1 MNLDFITVPAIIAIV
16 YLIALIIKSM
26 STDEKIDRMIPAIC
40 GVSGLI
46 LGLLIFFTIPGFMPV
61 TNWAEAAATGIASGL
76 AATGINQIYKQLT
89 KPEPTKI
96 LKG

>member
-1 MNLDFITVPAIIAIV
+1 MNLDFLTVGAITVMV
-16 YLIALIIKSM
+16 YLAATIIKSM
-26 STDEKIDRMIPAIC
+26 STSEKLDRMIPGIC
-40 GVSGLI
+40 GAIGLA

-61 TNWAEAAATGIASGL
+61 TNWAEAAATGIASGF

-96 LKG
+96 LK

>member
-1 MNLDFITVPAIIAIV
+1 MNLDFITIPAIIAIV

-26 STDEKIDRMIPAIC
+26 STDEKIDRMIPGIC
-40 GVSGLI
+40 GAIGLA

-61 TNWAEAAATGIASGL
+61 TNWAEAAATGIASGF

-89 KPEPTKI
+89 KPEPMKV
-96 LKG
+96 LK

>member
-1 MNLDFITVPAIIAIV
+1 MNLDFLTVGAITVMV
-16 YLIALIIKSM
+16 YLAATIIKSM
-26 STDEKIDRMIPAIC
+26 STSEKLDRMIPGIC
-40 GVSGLI
+40 GAIGLA

-61 TNWAEAAATGIASGL
+61 TNWAEAAATGIASGF

>member
-1 MNLDFITVPAIIAIV
+1 MSLDFLTVGAITVMV
-16 YLIALIIKSM
+16 YLAATIIKSM
-26 STDEKIDRMIPAIC
+26 STSEKLDRMIPGIC
-40 GVSGLI
+40 GAIGLA

-61 TNWAEAAATGIASGL
+61 TNWAEAAATGIASGF

-96 LKG
+96 LK

>member
-1 MNLDFITVPAIIAIV
+1 MNLDFITIPAIVAIV
-16 YLIALIIKSM
+16 YLIALIVKSM
-26 STDEKIDRMIPAIC
+26 STDEKIDRLIPCIC

-46 LGLLIFFTIPGFMPV
+46 LGLLIFFTIPGFIPV
-61 TNWAEAAATGIASGL
+61 SNWAEAAATGIASGL

-96 LKG
+96 LK